1 MHQAHRLQMQKKTHG
16 NNLMKTVSNICT
28 KIEIYIQN
36 DLQDKFEV
44 SKSKNKT
51 NCFENVYLIGNIL
64 GKIENQDL
72 ILTKMI

>member
-1 MHQAHRLQMQKKTHG
+1 
-16 NNLMKTVSNICT
+16 MKTVSNICT

-44 SKSKNKT
+44 SKFKNKK
-51 NCFENVYLIGNIL
+51 NSFENVYLIGNIL
-64 GKIENQDL
+64 GKIENKDL

>member
-1 MHQAHRLQMQKKTHG
+1 
-16 NNLMKTVSNICT
+16 MKTVSNICT

-44 SKSKNKT
+44 SKFKNKM
-51 NCFENVYLIGNIL
+51 NSLENVYLIGNIL

>member
-1 MHQAHRLQMQKKTHG
+1 
-16 NNLMKTVSNICT
+16 MKTVLSICT

-44 SKSKNKT
+44 SKFKNKT
-51 NCFENVYLIGNIL
+51 NSFENDYLIGNIL

-72 ILTKMI
+72 IITKMI